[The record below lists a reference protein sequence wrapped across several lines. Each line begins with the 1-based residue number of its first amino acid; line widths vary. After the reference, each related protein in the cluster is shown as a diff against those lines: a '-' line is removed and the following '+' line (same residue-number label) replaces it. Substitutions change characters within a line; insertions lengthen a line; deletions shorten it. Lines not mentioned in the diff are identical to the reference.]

1 MIPAFR
7 EWVAASRADHFNL
20 TRPPPG
26 LILTHMA
33 KYTRPSLD
41 ATFAA
46 LSDSTRRGMLARL
59 TRGEASVSQLA
70 KPFGVSLPTIHKHLR
85 VLECAGFIAHEK
97 RGRVRHIRLSHSS
110 GRRCETRQRINL
122 APIHE
127 LKDWIAHFEAGW
139 DEQLLRL
146 KHQVEADV

>member
-1 MIPAFR
+1 
-7 EWVAASRADHFNL
+7 
-20 TRPPPG
+20 
-26 LILTHMA
+26 MA

-41 ATFAA
+41 AAFAA

-59 TRGEASVSQLA
+59 ARGEASVSELA
-70 KPFGVSLPTIHKHLR
+70 RPFGVSLPTIHKHLR

-110 GRRCETRQRINL
+110 GRKCETRQRINL

-127 LKDWIAHFEAGW
+127 VKDWISHFEAGW